1 MHNVQL
7 SETAD
12 TSKWELR
19 CNCGV
24 LGKSELPCT
33 VVCLFFFEALCMFG
47 TASRNNLNS
56 SNYQIGQSTWLVVI
70 QFAHEFLSG
79 LSFVMEVKSLGATKT
94 TEPMHVLM
102 HVVEVFMH
110 TGLEL
115 HKPMQQC
122 SKKQTEHIVSQRSC
136 LPEVNFNARFS
147 NMHINQRILCV
158 LLNPEIVHS
167 SPFSHW
173 R

>member
-12 TSKWELR
+12 TPKWELR

-56 SNYQIGQSTWLVVI
+56 SNHQIRQLTWLVVI
-70 QFAHEFLSG
+70 QYLSG
-79 LSFVMEVKSLGATKT
+79 LSSVMEVKTLGAAKT
-94 TEPMHVLM
+94 TQLIHVLM
-102 HVVEVFMH
+102 YVVEVFMH

-115 HKPMQQC
+115 HKPIQQC

-136 LPEVNFNARFS
+136 LPDSTTGEKHLLRSGGNKMCNTGVNYLMLAVV
-147 NMHINQRILCV
+147 ICT
-158 LLNPEIVHS
+158 
-167 SPFSHW
+167 
-173 R
+173 

>member
-47 TASRNNLNS
+47 TALRNNLNS

-70 QFAHEFLSG
+70 QFPHEFLSG
-79 LSFVMEVKSLGATKT
+79 LSSVMEVKSLGATKT
-94 TEPMHVLM
+94 TELMHVLM

-115 HKPMQQC
+115 HKPIQQC

-136 LPEVNFNARFS
+136 LPDSTTGEKHLLRSGGNKMYNTGVNYLMLAVV
-147 NMHINQRILCV
+147 ICT
-158 LLNPEIVHS
+158 
-167 SPFSHW
+167 
-173 R
+173 

>member
-33 VVCLFFFEALCMFG
+33 VVCLFF
-47 TASRNNLNS
+47 S

-79 LSFVMEVKSLGATKT
+79 LSSVMEVKSLGATKT
-94 TEPMHVLM
+94 TELMHVLM

-115 HKPMQQC
+115 HKPIQQC

-136 LPEVNFNARFS
+136 LPDSTTGEKHLLRSGGNKMYNTGVNDLMLAVV
-147 NMHINQRILCV
+147 ICT
-158 LLNPEIVHS
+158 
-167 SPFSHW
+167 
-173 R
+173 